1 MFEVE
6 IQNILNRK
14 TETEKLLKQLHE
26 IYEPYNRWTSDSKRD
41 SIFYVDIRIDH
52 IEKADQLAKEYL
64 RKLLQNRELDSR
76 LRGQKCETVEQ
87 LAELIKGTTIDDFY
101 FSAVQYLS
109 YNRKEFEIGN
119 MEYKESRVHYRKL
132 ELILNCLWLLSH
144 DQPIDR
150 ELSQKIYKLAE
161 DGKTFVFLGCK
172 VTLYKNSNLKIKFS
186 DSELYKNFED
196 NFNKAYKIAEEKI
209 KKEAL

>member
-1 MFEVE
+1 MLEVE
-6 IQNILNRK
+6 IQNILDRK
-14 TETEKLLKQLHE
+14 AETEKLLKQLHD
-26 IYEPYNRWTSDSKRD
+26 IYEPYQRWTSDSKRD
-41 SIFYVDIRIDH
+41 SIFYVDIRIDC
-52 IEKADQLAKEYL
+52 IEKAEHLAKEYL

-172 VTLYKNSNLKIKFS
+172 VTNYKNGNLKIKFS
-186 DSELYKNFED
+186 DSELFNNFSER
-196 NFNKAYKIAEEKI
+196 FNKALKEAEEKRQ
-209 KKEAL
+209 EAL